1 MLYTLFSIFSATVDR
16 NLIEMCAFSGIFSFI
31 NVHMSLC
38 RFWHPSVYICRFQW
52 EVCVCHWGT
61 CLHSFQRI
69 IHFLL
74 KWGSSPSEEGLKGGW
89 EQAFILLQQQLVIWG
104 VYAPVGRRE
113 MGRKERR
120 VLEEWRK
127 GKKEKGVVSA
137 EDMMK
142 KRELVFWA
150 EWAGGS
156 NVEETKKEEDLDWAK
171 DGKEGRLQNLQR
183 RKRMVSEKWQW
194 ARKKITQTVD
204 DTKVDQMR
212 YREVEAQ

>member
-1 MLYTLFSIFSATVDR
+1 
-16 NLIEMCAFSGIFSFI
+16 
-31 NVHMSLC
+31 MSLC
-38 RFWHPSVYICRFQW
+38 RFWRPSVYICRFQW

-104 VYAPVGRRE
+104 VYAPVGRGE
-113 MGRKERR
+113 TGSKERR

-127 GKKEKGVVSA
+127 GKKEKEVVSA

-142 KRELVFWA
+142 KRDLVFWA

-156 NVEETKKEEDLDWAK
+156 NVEQTKKEGDLEWAK

-183 RKRMVSEKWQW
+183 KRECQW
-194 ARKKITQTVD
+194 EVTIGKKENYANGEGRH
-204 DTKVDQMR
+204 KSWSN
-212 YREVEAQ
+212 EVQRG